1 MRAAQVLVFLL
12 PALLLGEGDIHCPL
26 YPAARRAEDQRRIA
40 RELQFQRY
48 SATARRATPRA
59 AATAAGVNFIDDF
72 VFNRIAADGVPAAD
86 ATTDQEFVRR
96 IYLDLTGHI
105 PTAEQVAKFQ
115 TDPDPD
121 KRTALI
127 DSLLGSPGYVDRWT
141 QWFGDQFR
149 VGSNYYNLITVSSR
163 NLFYQY
169 VRDMVERDRPY
180 NEFAAQIISASGD
193 SLSNAPVNYLVR
205 GYQPGDPI
213 QDTYDALTNYVTTA
227 FLGVQTQ
234 CISCHDGR
242 HHLEPINL
250 FLLGKRR
257 ADFWRQSAYFS
268 KLSIVQESVNAY
280 GSSNHLI
287 FTDAGAGGYSA
298 TVPSNNPGQRPPR
311 TGGPYSPIS
320 LFNGASAA
328 SRNWRADLAS
338 AITGDRQFAR
348 ATVNYLWARLF
359 TVGIVDPPDN
369 WDLARIDPK
378 NPPGPETG
386 FGLQPSDPEL
396 LEALADEF
404 IQSGYSIRHMIRLM
418 TVSNAYQLSSRQ
430 PDGWKPLYEA
440 YFAKHIARR
449 LTAEEVFDAVNI
461 ATGTETPMYVEGFAQ
476 PLMYATQLPDT
487 TEPRSDS
494 NITYFLG
501 QFGRGDWFN
510 SPRNSTSTILQVLFL
525 MNDNQIVARTLASR
539 DGSRSTRVARLLGTS
554 KSEDEMVQEIF
565 LATLGRGPTG
575 DEKSVLQ
582 RDRATR
588 TSREEWLSDL
598 QWALLN
604 KLDFLFNY

>member
-1 MRAAQVLVFLL
+1 
-12 PALLLGEGDIHCPL
+12 
-26 YPAARRAEDQRRIA
+26 
-40 RELQFQRY
+40 
-48 SATARRATPRA
+48 
-59 AATAAGVNFIDDF
+59 
-72 VFNRIAADGVPAAD
+72 
-86 ATTDQEFVRR
+86 
-96 IYLDLTGHI
+96 
-105 PTAEQVAKFQ
+105 
-115 TDPDPD
+115 
-121 KRTALI
+121 
-127 DSLLGSPGYVDRWT
+127 
-141 QWFGDQFR
+141 
-149 VGSNYYNLITVSSR
+149 
-163 NLFYQY
+163 
-169 VRDMVERDRPY
+169 
-180 NEFAAQIISASGD
+180 
-193 SLSNAPVNYLVR
+193 
-205 GYQPGDPI
+205 
-213 QDTYDALTNYVTTA
+213 
-227 FLGVQTQ
+227 
-234 CISCHDGR
+234 
-242 HHLEPINL
+242 
-250 FLLGKRR
+250 
-257 ADFWRQSAYFS
+257 
-268 KLSIVQESVNAY
+268 
-280 GSSNHLI
+280 
-287 FTDAGAGGYSA
+287 
-298 TVPSNNPGQRPPR
+298 
-311 TGGPYSPIS
+311 
-320 LFNGASAA
+320 
-328 SRNWRADLAS
+328 
-338 AITGDRQFAR
+338 
-348 ATVNYLWARLF
+348 
-359 TVGIVDPPDN
+359 
-369 WDLARIDPK
+369 
-378 NPPGPETG
+378 
-386 FGLQPSDPEL
+386 
-396 LEALADEF
+396 
-404 IQSGYSIRHMIRLM
+404 MIRLM